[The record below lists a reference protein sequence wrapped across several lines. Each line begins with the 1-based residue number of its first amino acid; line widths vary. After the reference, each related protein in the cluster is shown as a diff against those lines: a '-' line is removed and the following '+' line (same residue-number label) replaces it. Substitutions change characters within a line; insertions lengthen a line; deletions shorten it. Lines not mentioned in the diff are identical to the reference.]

1 MAEMDYRLIQK
12 GDKPFWLSQAMEQV
26 EVIEQLG
33 DRYTIKL
40 LDGTTK
46 MRISSWSLV
55 LFEINALVTA
65 EIKRNG
71 QIVHCLA
78 KIQDIVE
85 TGNGQAVVTLQD
97 ALLDADNQPK
107 QIDMLDLCGVQL
119 INGQIVEHDMIPQ
132 GTKLEY
138 HDDDDYYDV
147 TIVKVNE
154 NEDPTLTT
162 YDVKGSDN
170 QIIPNVPRYK
180 LQHDLL
186 LDVEEPVSEPVPE
199 LVARGKGKISGGKGP
214 HFTSHNPPQ
223 EDANSVVSALS
234 NKDDA
239 AEHDDEPYSDDDGED
254 DVVQT
259 KNAKKSYGK
268 CTTKEELDDW
278 AVDDINNPK
287 PQFPNSDV
295 GKAKANQQIKRLE
308 KEIARRFWLA
318 LLASAASADAASSGV
333 SWMICGCNS

>member
-1 MAEMDYRLIQK
+1 MDYRLIQK

-85 TGNGQAVVTLQD
+85 TGNPQAVVTLQD

-107 QIDMLDLCGVQL
+107 QIDMSDLCGVQS
-119 INGQIVEHDMIPQ
+119 INVQIVEHDVIPQ

-138 HDDDDYYDV
+138 YDDDDYYDV

-162 YDVKGSDN
+162 YDVKGCPYEPSDN
-170 QIIPNVPRYK
+170 QITPNVP
-180 LQHDLL
+180 
-186 LDVEEPVSEPVPE
+186 
-199 LVARGKGKISGGKGP
+199 AI
-214 HFTSHNPPQ
+214 
-223 EDANSVVSALS
+223 
-234 NKDDA
+234 
-239 AEHDDEPYSDDDGED
+239 
-254 DVVQT
+254 
-259 KNAKKSYGK
+259 
-268 CTTKEELDDW
+268 
-278 AVDDINNPK
+278 
-287 PQFPNSDV
+287 
-295 GKAKANQQIKRLE
+295 
-308 KEIARRFWLA
+308 
-318 LLASAASADAASSGV
+318 
-333 SWMICGCNS
+333 